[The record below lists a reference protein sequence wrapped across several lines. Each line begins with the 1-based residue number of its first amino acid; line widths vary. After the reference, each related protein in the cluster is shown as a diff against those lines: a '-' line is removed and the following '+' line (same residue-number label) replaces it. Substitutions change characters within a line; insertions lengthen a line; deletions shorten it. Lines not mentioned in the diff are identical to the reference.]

1 MSSVL
6 HSSIYEIEWC
16 RIFLSAD
23 KKEWL
28 DGSIAN
34 VAQLRTVK
42 IRNFSNH
49 KKKRKKMMMLITF
62 SKSRDSWI
70 EEFFFRSSRL
80 QLVFKISALKIFVI
94 FTGNRL
100 YWSYFLI
107 KLLVW
112 RPASLLKRDSSTDS
126 CEIYFLRTPILKHM
140 CERPS
145 T

>member
-49 KKKRKKMMMLITF
+49 KKNEKKWWC
-62 SKSRDSWI
+62 S
-70 EEFFFRSSRL
+70 
-80 QLVFKISALKIFVI
+80 
-94 FTGNRL
+94 
-100 YWSYFLI
+100 
-107 KLLVW
+107 
-112 RPASLLKRDSSTDS
+112 SLLAKAGIHELKNSSLEAVVCS
-126 CEIYFLRTPILKHM
+126 WSLKQVLLKFL
-140 CERPS
+140 
-145 T
+145 

>member
-16 RIFLSAD
+16 RIFSSAD

-80 QLVFKISALKIFVI
+80 QLVFKTSALKIFVI